1 MGERVF
7 ICREANERSWWS
19 GIGEGDAPG
28 GGYRLSPSF
37 ASVFDAI
44 AWWQER
50 GNDFIL
56 VRLDDSEYLWAGDGP
71 VPVDGAGNPVARRFV
86 EAVDEE
92 RSIGATQPRHVD
104 DQTTSTGGQGLG
116 KDLRQRRMA
125 SGLAREV
132 VAQRMGVDE
141 AWLRAVEE
149 GSVSGVDLPALLGF
163 VGATSA
169 SWPDRHPSAMRNAGW
184 VQRGPLSLAMA
195 IRIYEQR
202 SPQ

>member
-28 GGYRLSPSF
+28 GNYRLSPSF
-37 ASVFDAI
+37 ASVLDAI

-56 VRLDDSEYLWAGDGP
+56 VRLDDSEYRWAGDGP
-71 VPVDGAGNPVARRFV
+71 VPVDGTGNPVARRLF
-86 EAVDEE
+86 EALAEE
-92 RSIGATQPRHVD
+92 PPIGATHFRHVA

-116 KDLRQRRMA
+116 NDIRQRRTA
-125 SGLAREV
+125 SGLAREE
-132 VAQRMGVDE
+132 VARRMGVDE
-141 AWLRAVEE
+141 AWLEAVEE
-149 GSVSGVDLPALLGF
+149 GSVSGVDLPTLLRF

-169 SWPDRHPSAMRNAGW
+169 SWPDRYPSTLRTTGW
-184 VQRGPLSLAMA
+184 VQRGPLTLAMA
-195 IRIYEQR
+195 IRIYEQG